1 MLVLPAAPLWGL
13 QVCPCRRLDVA
24 HAQAPD
30 TATTPSD
37 IGQPIAATHGP
48 HRQSQEHRCPTTVD
62 IANGA
67 PAGQDRTSSASTTP
81 LIPINPDKPRKR
93 DGLPILRNQRSGP
106 AVVAQKP
113 CSGAIFWKLAEKRNG
128 PWI

>member
-13 QVCPCRRLDVA
+13 QVCPCRRLDVVY
-24 HAQAPD
+24 AQAPD

-37 IGQPIAATHGP
+37 IGQLIPAIHGP
-48 HRQSQEHRCPTTVD
+48 HRQSREHRCPTTVD

-67 PAGQDRTSSASTTP
+67 PAGQGWTSSASTTP
-81 LIPINPDKPRKR
+81 LIPINPDKPRER
-93 DGLPILRNQRSGP
+93 DGPPTSRNQRTKP
-106 AVVAQKP
+106 AVVAEKP
-113 CSGAIFWKLAEKRNG
+113 CSGAIFWKLGEKRNG